1 MLVTNA
7 PAHVVALAGAA
18 SVTRL
23 DRVMARYDQALSL
36 EAARAQYFAD
46 NDFSAGYDE
55 RWVKVR
61 VGRRKLALFPNT
73 QARVAAVRLHDLHH
87 LATEYDTTWVGEGEI
102 GAWELGSGCGPYL
115 AAWVLDLS
123 ILFIGCVLS
132 PRRMLRA
139 FVRGRHSKNLY
150 ALGWNPARLSASV
163 GELRR
168 ELGVDQ
174 APPAPS
180 VADLFAFA
188 GWVALSTLYSLGGS
202 LSLVTFAFAMLKMP
216 QAQLAGGP
224 PANSPSSPAPAQ

>member
-1 MLVTNA
+1 M
-7 PAHVVALAGAA
+7 
-18 SVTRL
+18 
-23 DRVMARYDQALSL
+23 
-36 EAARAQYFAD
+36 
-46 NDFSAGYDE
+46 
-55 RWVKVR
+55 
-61 VGRRKLALFPNT
+61 
-73 QARVAAVRLHDLHH
+73 
-87 LATEYDTTWVGEGEI
+87 
-102 GAWELGSGCGPYL
+102 
-115 AAWVLDLS
+115 LDLS

-150 ALGWNPARLSASV
+150 ALGWNPARLNASV

-180 VADLFAFA
+180 VGDLFAFA

-202 LSLVTFAFAMLKMP
+202 LSLVTFAFAMWKTP

-224 PANSPSSPAPAQ
+224 PANSPTARPLPVTPYGTRHDAVASDVVHVRPAGQRRSSPSGSGGVQSSSQWPSTQVAVAS

>member
-1 MLVTNA
+1 
-7 PAHVVALAGAA
+7 
-18 SVTRL
+18 
-23 DRVMARYDQALSL
+23 MARYDQALTL

-73 QARVAAVRLHDLHH
+73 QARIAAVRLHDLHH
-87 LATEYDTTWVGEGEI
+87 LATEYDTSWVGEGEI
-102 GAWELGSGCGPYL
+102 GAWEIGSGCGSYL
-115 AAWVLDLS
+115 AAWVLNLS

-139 FVRGRHSKNLY
+139 FVRGRRSKNLY
-150 ALGWNPARLSASV
+150 AEGWNPARLSASV
-163 GELRR
+163 GDLRR

-174 APPAPS
+174 PPPPAT
-180 VADLFAFA
+180 VADLLAFA

-202 LSLVTFAFAMLKMP
+202 LSLLTFAFAMWKAP
-216 QAQLAGGP
+216 QVQLPGAAA
-224 PANSPSSPAPAQ
+224 ANSPSSPAPAQ